1 MSSAS
6 NAAALR
12 RRAAPPGKE
21 PMRGQHPSVTPQ
33 QVLSQNQGRP
43 GNIASGRLAGQHAAL
58 QQQAHM
64 QQTLYDQSQQKQQNK
79 PLTVLQAITLIT
91 LRLGKV
97 ESTLIE
103 LEQRME
109 LGQHNEYII
118 RESDINSSTNSV
130 DLQDILARLES
141 LEKRN
146 AAPSA
151 PATSGSSQE
160 LILLKQQLDAVKAG
174 FVQSKN
180 MILAS
185 SKEAKEAK
193 SIADK
198 LHEQIN
204 STSQM
209 VSELQ
214 TIVFEN
220 SQKLTNLEMGTN
232 INTEFN
238 SDFMMNTDL
247 NVDDLSSINLNE
259 IIHQEMESPIE
270 E

>member
-43 GNIASGRLAGQHAAL
+43 INIPSGRLAGQHAAL

-64 QQTLYDQSQQKQQNK
+64 QQSLYEQSQQKQQNK

-118 RESDINSSTNSV
+118 RESDINSSA

-193 SIADK
+193 VIADK

-232 INTEFN
+232 INTDFN

>member
-1 MSSAS
+1 LRKSLKNKLYNFYIDMSSSAS

-12 RRAAPPGKE
+12 RRAAPPAKE
-21 PMRGQHPSVTPQ
+21 PSKQ
-33 QVLSQNQGRP
+33 QQQGRVP
-43 GNIASGRLAGQHAAL
+43 SGKLAGQHAAL
-58 QQQAHM
+58 QQQTQMKQAL
-64 QQTLYDQSQQKQQNK
+64 QQQQQQQVLQNK

-97 ESTLIE
+97 ETSLME

-109 LGQHNEYII
+109 LGYGQNNEYII
-118 RESDINSSTNSV
+118 RESDGTQSSIEI
-130 DLQDILARLES
+130 QDILARLES

-146 AAPSA
+146 SA
-151 PATSGSSQE
+151 PASSPSPSSNQE
-160 LILLKQQLDAVKAG
+160 LVLLKQQLDAVKAG

-180 MILAS
+180 MIITS

-193 SIADK
+193 AITDK

-220 SQKLTNLEMGTN
+220 SQKITNLELGTTAATT
-232 INTEFN
+232 TELDFN
-238 SDFMMNTDL
+238 YGL
-247 NVDDLSSINLNE
+247 DDLSSINLNE
-259 IIHQEMESPIE
+259 IIHQEMETPIE